1 MGISMRL
8 LLAVALL
15 LAAVLAGA
23 AAEEQAVPV
32 EAAEIAGG
40 VKKAAEANA
49 LRAELAQLTEKISAL
64 GQFPTARLTS
74 LSLSNQRGRR

>member
-32 EAAEIAGG
+32 DLAGEIAGG
-40 VKKAAEANA
+40 VKEATEANA

-64 GQFPTARLTS
+64 GQFSSAHLASVS
-74 LSLSNQRGRR
+74 L